1 MNPVISNLIS
11 GQSSGCRSGSQRGFT
26 LIEAMVVVAV
36 VSILASLAA
45 PSMIQF
51 VRARQ
56 VEGAAKSIGSA
67 MSFARGEAIKR
78 NSPVL
83 LCAGTTGNC
92 AATPKTTDWVD
103 GWRVCYDRDGDG
115 SCDSGSNADPN
126 PMRVESAVPNNITF
140 TGPASRLQFNAD
152 GTMNAVATASFTA
165 TSTATRAFQWIVRLA
180 ASGASSVRKETTP

>member
-1 MNPVISNLIS
+1 MTSILLNNLTR
-11 GQSSGCRSGSQRGFT
+11 GSSSFPLPTQDGFT

-56 VEGAAKSIGSA
+56 VETAAKSISSS
-67 MSFARGEAIKR
+67 MLFARSEAIKR
-78 NSPVL
+78 NNPVL
-83 LCAGTTGNC
+83 LCAGVTGNC

-103 GWRVCYDRDGDG
+103 GWRVCFDRDGDG
-115 SCDSGSNADPN
+115 NCDAGSPADPN
-126 PMRVESAVPNNITF
+126 PMRVESAVPANITF
-140 TGPASRLQFNAD
+140 TGPASRVQFNAD
-152 GTMNAVATASFTA
+152 GTINAVATASFTA
-165 TSTATRAFQWIVRLA
+165 TSTATRTSQWIVRLA